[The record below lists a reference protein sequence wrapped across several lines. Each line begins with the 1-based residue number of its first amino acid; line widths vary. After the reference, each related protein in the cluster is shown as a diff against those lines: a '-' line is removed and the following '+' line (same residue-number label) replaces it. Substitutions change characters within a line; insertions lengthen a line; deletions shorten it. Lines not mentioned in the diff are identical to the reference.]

1 MTTKDIT
8 IALKSGLGAG
18 PVALFVQVASQYDSS
33 VYVEYEN
40 KKVNAKS
47 LMGMMS
53 LGIDTGEQVKISADG
68 SDADAA
74 VEAIEKYLAAQA

>member
-53 LGIDTGEQVKISADG
+53 LGIDTGEHVKISADG